1 MAEYVVG
8 LANGMYKLD
17 SFSEED
23 KAFIKAAW
31 EEDAT
36 DVDGTTK
43 IPNSSNRK
51 LVENG
56 GVFTA
61 ERLNAIEA
69 SSGLFTE

>member
-23 KAFIKAAW
+23 KAAIKAAW

-36 DVDGTTK
+36 DVDGTV

-51 LVENG
+51 LVHLALKP
-56 GVFTA
+56 VT
-61 ERLNAIEA
+61 
-69 SSGLFTE
+69 